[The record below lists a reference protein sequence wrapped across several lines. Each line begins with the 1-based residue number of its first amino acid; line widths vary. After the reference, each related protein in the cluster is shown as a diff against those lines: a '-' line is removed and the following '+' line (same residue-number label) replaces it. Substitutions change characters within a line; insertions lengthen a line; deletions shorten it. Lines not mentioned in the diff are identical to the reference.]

1 MNRGRGEAVSNQPRI
16 DVPREAIPE
25 FCRRWQVREF
35 CLFGSVLRDDF
46 RPDSDIDV
54 LVQFAPQARHNVFDL
69 MRMEAE
75 LTQVFGRK
83 VDLVDRNVLE
93 QSPNYI
99 RRRHILES
107 AETVYAA

>member
-1 MNRGRGEAVSNQPRI
+1 MNSQPRV
-16 DVPREAIPE
+16 DVPREVIAD

-46 RPDSDIDV
+46 RPDSDVDV
-54 LVQFAPQARHNVFDL
+54 LVRFAPQARHNVFDL

-75 LTQVFGRK
+75 LTRAFGRK
-83 VDLVDRNVLE
+83 VDLVDRDVLE

-107 AETVYAA
+107 AERVYAA